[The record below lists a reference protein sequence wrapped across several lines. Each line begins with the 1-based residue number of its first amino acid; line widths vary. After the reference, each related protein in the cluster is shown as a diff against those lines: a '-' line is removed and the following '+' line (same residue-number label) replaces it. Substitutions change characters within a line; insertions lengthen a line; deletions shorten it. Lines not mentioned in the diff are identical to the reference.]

1 MFSDHNWI
9 KLKFNKRKRA
19 KKIYKYLIITNTL
32 INNTEIIENISKHIE
47 KYFTLNENKNT
58 TYWNLLTI
66 VKAKMLMGTF
76 IALNTYIRK

>member
-47 KYFTLNENKNT
+47 KYFTLNENKNK